1 MTTPNNA
8 AKKTMSHHDRTTPST
23 RNTKKWALLLIT
35 GAALALIPRRSS
47 RLADKQTKETTDADK

>member
-8 AKKTMSHHDRTTPST
+8 AKKTTSHDRTTPST